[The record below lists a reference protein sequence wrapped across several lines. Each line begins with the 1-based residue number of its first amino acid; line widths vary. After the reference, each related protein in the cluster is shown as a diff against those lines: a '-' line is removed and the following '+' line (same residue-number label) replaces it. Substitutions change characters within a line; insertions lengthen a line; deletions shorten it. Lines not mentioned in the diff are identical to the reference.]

1 MDSKD
6 EDYRSIPTRP
16 TRAKRKLLGS
26 LLGMNAIAA
35 PSTLSHQQYSNPIR
49 GSASTS
55 SDKVTPFSRP
65 STPPVA
71 RHSEISSLHLLQRPR
86 PMPFSM
92 AVAIAVSQIITE
104 IDGDGD
110 FHTSGQFRSTHG
122 RLVLVRADGQ
132 IVICDTHILQSTHTQ
147 AHMTSITKS
156 YIIYIM
162 CLFVCVCVG
171 VCIYRWSGSRGS
183 TSFWFLLHADFLSW
197 SSLHVFGCL
206 SIYIYIIYN

>member
-65 STPPVA
+65 STPPVHATQRFLHCTFCKGLA
-71 RHSEISSLHLLQRPR
+71 RCRLAWLSLSLFLRSSPKLTVTETSIHQASSGLLMADWCLLGQMGRLSFATLT
-86 PMPFSM
+86 FS
-92 AVAIAVSQIITE
+92 SPHT
-104 IDGDGD
+104 
-110 FHTSGQFRSTHG
+110 HTSTHDINYQVIHH
-122 RLVLVRADGQ
+122 LYNVLV
-132 IVICDTHILQSTHTQ
+132 
-147 AHMTSITKS
+147 
-156 YIIYIM
+156 
-162 CLFVCVCVG
+162 CLCVCVG
-171 VCIYRWSGSRGS
+171 VCIYR
-183 TSFWFLLHADFLSW
+183 
-197 SSLHVFGCL
+197 
-206 SIYIYIIYN
+206 

>member
-1 MDSKD
+1 MVIVAVKADNNHWLHSEEWIRRMKTID
-6 EDYRSIPTRP
+6 PFQHVQHVRNVNCWVI
-16 TRAKRKLLGS
+16 
-26 LLGMNAIAA
+26 LGMNAIAA
-35 PSTLSHQQYSNPIR
+35 PSALSHQQYSNPIR

-71 RHSEISSLHLLQRPR
+71 RHSEISSLHLFQRPR

-132 IVICDTHILQSTHTQ
+132 IVICDTHILQSTHT
-147 AHMTSITKS
+147 HKHT
-156 YIIYIM
+156 
-162 CLFVCVCVG
+162 
-171 VCIYRWSGSRGS
+171 
-183 TSFWFLLHADFLSW
+183 
-197 SSLHVFGCL
+197 
-206 SIYIYIIYN
+206 

>member
-35 PSTLSHQQYSNPIR
+35 PSALSHQQYSNPIR

-92 AVAIAVSQIITE
+92 AVAISVSQIITE

-132 IVICDTHILQSTHTQ
+132 IVICDTHILQSTHTSTHDINYQ
-147 AHMTSITKS
+147 VIHHL
-156 YIIYIM
+156 YNVLV
-162 CLFVCVCVG
+162 CLCVCGRVHLQMKRKQG
-171 VCIYRWSGSRGS
+171 QHIFLIPFACGL
-183 TSFWFLLHADFLSW
+183 SFL
-197 SSLHVFGCL
+197 VFSPCFWL
-206 SIYIYIIYN
+206 SIYIYIYTL